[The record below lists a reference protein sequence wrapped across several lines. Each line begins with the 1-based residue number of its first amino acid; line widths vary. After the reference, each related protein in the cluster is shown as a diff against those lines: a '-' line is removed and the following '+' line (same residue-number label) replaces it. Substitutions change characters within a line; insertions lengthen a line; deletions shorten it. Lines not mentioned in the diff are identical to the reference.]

1 MNNLF
6 TAVIAGLL
14 LTVSAVTHAEDCSD
28 AVNTIDMN
36 ECLSSNFAVAR
47 TEMNNYLQ
55 ASLDRYDYDPESVQS
70 INAAQK
76 DWETYRTSNCDSV
89 HTIWRRGTVRDAKA
103 ISCGIRLTQQRT
115 HELWENYLTFA
126 DSTPP
131 VLPEPQ

>member
-6 TAVIAGLL
+6 TAVLAGLL
-14 LTVSAVTHAEDCSD
+14 LTVSAVTLAEDCSD
-28 AVNTIDMN
+28 AINTIDMN
-36 ECLSSNFAVAR
+36 ECLSSNFTVAR

-55 ASLDRYDYDPESVQS
+55 ASLDRYAHDPELIQS
-70 INAAQK
+70 INVAQK
-76 DWETYRTSNCDSV
+76 DWDTYRTSNCDAV
-89 HTIWRRGTVRDAKA
+89 HTKWRRGTIRDAMA
-103 ISCGIRLTQQRT
+103 ISCGIRLTEQRT